1 MTLLEIQL
9 DNCKNTIG
17 ENNLLI
23 KKNEELYDSLIQF
36 KRAITNSQESFINTT
51 TEKNKKLSDFDI
63 EITNCRTMVEYS
75 KGMSKVLNKV
85 GIKCVNLTYSAL
97 LLSIDVKLSEYL
109 NKIRECELSNQEL
122 GKTVDELKCRITEER
137 NGK

>member
-1 MTLLEIQL
+1 
-9 DNCKNTIG
+9 
-17 ENNLLI
+17 
-23 KKNEELYDSLIQF
+23 
-36 KRAITNSQESFINTT
+36 
-51 TEKNKKLSDFDI
+51 
-63 EITNCRTMVEYS
+63 MVEYS

-109 NKIRECELSNQEL
+109 TKIRECELSNQEL